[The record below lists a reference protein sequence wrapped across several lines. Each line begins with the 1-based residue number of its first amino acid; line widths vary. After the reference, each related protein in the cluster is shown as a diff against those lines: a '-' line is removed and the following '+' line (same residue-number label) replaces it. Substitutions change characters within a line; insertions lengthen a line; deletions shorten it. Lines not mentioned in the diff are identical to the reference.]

1 MHLTEHAEKRIRNRK
16 LPRQE
21 VLQAF
26 DQGMVM
32 LSWDGARIAIW
43 GGIRAVAKGQ
53 TILTAY
59 WRHRHKGSRH
69 CKRREKNRK

>member
-1 MHLTEHAEKRIRNRK
+1 MHLIEHAEERIRNRK
-16 LPRQE
+16 LPRQQ

-26 DQGMVM
+26 DYGMVM

-43 GGIRAVAKGQ
+43 GQIRAVAKGQ

-59 WRHRHKGSRH
+59 WRHRRKSGRHRKG
-69 CKRREKNRK
+69 KGRRKK